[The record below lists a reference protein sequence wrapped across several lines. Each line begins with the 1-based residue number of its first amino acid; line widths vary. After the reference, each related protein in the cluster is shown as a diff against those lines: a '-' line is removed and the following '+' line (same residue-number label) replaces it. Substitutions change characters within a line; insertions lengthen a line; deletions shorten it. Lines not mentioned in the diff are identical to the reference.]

1 MVFVIDA
8 NTRQPVCNK
17 LVQIIRCN
25 KQSTLRRTFVKI
37 KRAFFYHDF
46 ISRVITF
53 WHFRGLYAYAVRVIF
68 NKNYLTNFN
77 NVL

>member
-37 KRAFFYHDF
+37 KMAFFIMILSPVLLHSGTFGACMHTRSGDF
-46 ISRVITF
+46 
-53 WHFRGLYAYAVRVIF
+53 
-68 NKNYLTNFN
+68 
-77 NVL
+77 